1 MFSRSDFWAL
11 GCILFQFLA
20 GSPPFRGRTEYLTF
34 QKIKALEYTFPD
46 GFDPDAKDLIE
57 RLLVCHL
64 DLLPYAPPLAS
75 LTRRYILRVQV
86 LDPSQRLGAGPS
98 GIQEIKNHPF
108 LRGTDFSTLWSK
120 PPPPLESGLVGP
132 PQPVAP
138 RDFFAEMG
146 LDDVQESEE
155 DEEEADDG
163 MGAISPSTSEPRIPS
178 DDEDFEPP
186 KGRWAHKVRH
196 GAKGGSVS
204 SGTASIGTLDPSSA
218 VAQAIVGLGKGRPA
232 SINTSISSGYTG
244 GPYSPIG
251 TNSNSPIIPSPAD
264 QDRTVSGPWQSPTSK
279 TQKKCVLLSLPCL
292 RLQSLTTCAS
302 TLLYQVHPSSARREG
317 RLQHSHPRSF
327 LALDRQVAQPS
338 RQASSRTL
346 PHPHRLS
353 SLALRQAGPQGRGQ
367 LQAQVRVLDS
377 SSRDWQRD
385 RIGCRRRCECPE
397 KRQGEGREGIL
408 RAHREFRRYTL
419 ASPLKLTCHFAL
431 DLAVLVL
438 VHAHLRLR

>member
-1 MFSRSDFWAL
+1 M
-11 GCILFQFLA
+11 
-20 GSPPFRGRTEYLTF
+20 TF

-57 RLLVCHL
+57 RLLVRHL
-64 DLLPYAPPLAS
+64 GLLPYAAPLAS
-75 LTRRYILRVQV
+75 LTRRYVLRAQV

-98 GIQEIKNHPF
+98 GIQEIKDHPF

-138 RDFFAEMG
+138 RDFFAELG

-155 DEEEADDG
+155 EEEEADDG
-163 MGAISPSTSEPRIPS
+163 MGAISPSMSEPRITS

-279 TQKKCVLLSLPCL
+279 TQKKCVL
-292 RLQSLTTCAS
+292 
-302 TLLYQVHPSSARREG
+302 
-317 RLQHSHPRSF
+317 
-327 LALDRQVAQPS
+327 
-338 RQASSRTL
+338 
-346 PHPHRLS
+346 
-353 SLALRQAGPQGRGQ
+353 
-367 LQAQVRVLDS
+367 
-377 SSRDWQRD
+377 
-385 RIGCRRRCECPE
+385 
-397 KRQGEGREGIL
+397 
-408 RAHREFRRYTL
+408 
-419 ASPLKLTCHFAL
+419 CHF
-431 DLAVLVL
+431 
-438 VHAHLRLR
+438 HASVCNR